1 MEIWGEK
8 ETSQFDYFLFSSNQD
23 SSTMMERWY
32 QTDTAVGPDRPLSPE
47 SDPEEEMIQVSSK
60 VEEEEEGKK
69 QEDGKVEEVEEPLT
83 PPRTSCI
90 NIVPDPAPPLDLNL
104 WRRRYPPTPP
114 SSCFES
120 LIRQVEAAAH
130 ESLSNMTAVGSSSS
144 SSSDAT
150 GILSSSLS
158 TNASSSTVFI
168 Y

>member
-1 MEIWGEK
+1 LII
-8 ETSQFDYFLFSSNQD
+8 LFSYNQD
-23 SSTMMERWY
+23 SSTVMERWH
-32 QTDTAVGPDRPLSPE
+32 QTDRAVGPDSPVS
-47 SDPEEEMIQVSSK
+47 SDSEEEIMQVSSQVEQEVK
-60 VEEEEEGKK
+60 VEEEEE
-69 QEDGKVEEVEEPLT
+69 EEEEVDEPLT
-83 PPRTSCI
+83 PPRTSCN

-130 ESLSNMTAVGSSSS
+130 ESLSNMTVAASSSS

-150 GILSSSLS
+150 GILLSSSSLS
-158 TNASSSTVFI
+158 TNASSSSVFI

>member
-1 MEIWGEK
+1 
-8 ETSQFDYFLFSSNQD
+8 
-23 SSTMMERWY
+23 MMERWH
-32 QTDTAVGPDRPLSPE
+32 QTDRAVGPDRPVSSD
-47 SDPEEEMIQVSSK
+47 SDPEEEIMQVSSE
-60 VEEEEEGKK
+60 VEQEEEV
-69 QEDGKVEEVEEPLT
+69 DEPLT
-83 PPRTSCI
+83 PPRTSCN
-90 NIVPDPAPPLDLNL
+90 NIVPNPAPPLDLNL

-130 ESLSNMTAVGSSSS
+130 ESLSNMTGVGSSSS

-158 TNASSSTVFI
+158 TNASSSSVFI

>member
-1 MEIWGEK
+1 LII
-8 ETSQFDYFLFSSNQD
+8 LFSYNQD
-23 SSTMMERWY
+23 SSTVMERWH
-32 QTDTAVGPDRPLSPE
+32 QTDRAVGPDSPVS
-47 SDPEEEMIQVSSK
+47 SDSEEEIMQVSSQVEQEVK
-60 VEEEEEGKK
+60 VEEEEE
-69 QEDGKVEEVEEPLT
+69 EEVDEPLT
-83 PPRTSCI
+83 PPRTSCN

-130 ESLSNMTAVGSSSS
+130 ESLSNMTAVASSS

-150 GILSSSLS
+150 GILLSSSSLS
-158 TNASSSTVFI
+158 TNASSSSVFI